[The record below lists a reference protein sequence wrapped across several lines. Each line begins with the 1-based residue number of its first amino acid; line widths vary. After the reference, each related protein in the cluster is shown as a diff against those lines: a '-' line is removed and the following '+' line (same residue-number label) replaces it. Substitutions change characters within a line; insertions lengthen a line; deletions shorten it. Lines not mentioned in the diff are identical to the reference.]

1 MTVERFAITLHARER
16 VLEVRYPA
24 RPTMEAFE
32 AYLAEVRA
40 VILELAKGGPWDCIV
55 DQSAL
60 KALAP
65 DFPPRISELNAWARE
80 HGMRRTGRLVSA
92 SAVGE
97 LQTLRILKEA
107 GVKDTGAVFRDRQ
120 TAWNFVTGVEGQT
133 NEP

>member
-1 MTVERFAITLHARER
+1 MTVEAFSITVHPSKQ

-32 AYLAEVRA
+32 RYEKQVREA
-40 VILELAKGGPWDCIV
+40 IEGLAKVGAWDCIV

-65 DFPPRISELNAWARE
+65 DFPPRIAELNTWAKAK
-80 HGMRRTGRLVSA
+80 GMRKTARLVSN

-97 LQTLRILKEA
+97 LQTLRILREA
-107 GVKDTGAVFRDRQ
+107 GLQELGAVFHDREA
-120 TAWNFVTGVEGQT
+120 AWAFLTKVS
-133 NEP
+133 